1 MNGILSAHPGQGAIR
16 LLVGSHGLLL
26 VQSAL
31 TGWGGT
37 AENGSRILTIV
48 ALGIAVPTFLCALV
62 GDGADH
68 DHPWSSR
75 HDR

>member
-26 VQSAL
+26 VQSAF
-31 TGWGGT
+31 TAWGGV
-37 AENGSRILTIV
+37 EDGSRILTIV
-48 ALGIAVPTFLCALV
+48 ALGIAVPAFVCALI

-68 DHPWSSR
+68 DRPWR
-75 HDR
+75 HRDAR